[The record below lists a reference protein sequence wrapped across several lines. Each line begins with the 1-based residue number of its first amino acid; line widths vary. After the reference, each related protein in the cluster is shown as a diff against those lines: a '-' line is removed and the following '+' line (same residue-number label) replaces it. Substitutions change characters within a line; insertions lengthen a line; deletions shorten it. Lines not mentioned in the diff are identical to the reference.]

1 MDGPIIPRSLIVDR
15 ARRAVESGQP
25 AHQFNAWPPGTAAG
39 QAFIAEVLAQQ
50 AMQQA
55 SRRVPEGVH
64 A

>member
-1 MDGPIIPRSLIVDR
+1 MDGDIIPRTLIVDR

-25 AHQFNAWPPGTAAG
+25 IHQFNAWPVGTAAG
-39 QAFIAEVLAQQ
+39 RAFIAEVLAQQ

-55 SRRVPEGVH
+55 SRRVAEGIH

>member
-1 MDGPIIPRSLIVDR
+1 MDGEVIPRTLIVDR

-25 AHQFNAWPPGTAAG
+25 IHQFNAWPVGTAAG

-50 AMQQA
+50 ALQQA
-55 SRRVPEGVH
+55 ARRVPEGVH

>member
-1 MDGPIIPRSLIVDR
+1 METIVPRTLIVDR

-25 AHQFNAWPPGTAAG
+25 AHMFNAWPVGTAAG
-39 QAFIAEVLAQQ
+39 QAFLAEYLAQQ
-50 AMQQA
+50 ALQQA